1 MKNPS
6 LLLVATFLLLA
17 CTGQNRYAIQL
28 DAASSDVDGYQLA
41 LYHQNADPSLGAL
54 DSALVE
60 KGRCE
65 INGTIDSADWY
76 VLVLHD
82 PQRAKT
88 ITQLV
93 YLDGKLDVKLSGD
106 RLQIQGSAVNDAW
119 QGFMDEYEQLSASV
133 VALNQQYMTDPS
145 NAGLQQELAKA
156 YQDFEAAFRKMALKS
171 IKENIGNA
179 AGVQMLKS
187 SAAMLE
193 DADIEGLLGEAND
206 TFLSDPFVKDLADQ
220 LVKSKRVS
228 IGQPYVDMVLFTPEG
243 DTVSLSEYVGKG
255 HYVLLDFWA
264 SWCGPCLREL
274 PNVVNAY
281 KKYHSKGFDVIGISL
296 DESSQDWKAAI
307 TKHGLEWPQLS
318 DLSGWKSV
326 AANLYAVSSIPH
338 TVLLDP
344 EGVIVMKNLRGEG
357 LEAALAERLR

>member
-119 QGFMDEYEQLSASV
+119 QGFMDE
-133 VALNQQYMTDPS
+133 
-145 NAGLQQELAKA
+145 
-156 YQDFEAAFRKMALKS
+156 
-171 IKENIGNA
+171 
-179 AGVQMLKS
+179 
-187 SAAMLE
+187 
-193 DADIEGLLGEAND
+193 
-206 TFLSDPFVKDLADQ
+206 
-220 LVKSKRVS
+220 
-228 IGQPYVDMVLFTPEG
+228 
-243 DTVSLSEYVGKG
+243 
-255 HYVLLDFWA
+255 
-264 SWCGPCLREL
+264 
-274 PNVVNAY
+274 
-281 KKYHSKGFDVIGISL
+281 
-296 DESSQDWKAAI
+296 SSQDWKAAI